1 MKLKVRLFAVARQLA
16 GADQI
21 TLDVPDPCTAN
32 QLREI
37 LAREVP
43 ALEAV
48 LPQILLAVDSDYVQ
62 GNTVIPS
69 DAEVACIPPV
79 SGG

>member
-1 MKLKVRLFAVARQLA
+1 MKLRIRLFAVARQLA
-16 GADQI
+16 GADEVI
-21 TLDVPDPCTAN
+21 LDVAEPCTAN
-32 QLREI
+32 QLREV

-43 ALEAV
+43 ALEAI

-62 GNTVIPS
+62 GDAAIRPG
-69 DAEVACIPPV
+69 AEVACIPPV